1 MNLKKLRKDMVAR
14 LYAKG
19 DLANKNLQ
27 RKRMRGMNLRN
38 LRRRKNRRNQRR
50 RRNQ

>member
-1 MNLKKLRKDMVAR
+1 MNLKKWRKDMVAR

-19 DLANKNLQ
+19 ALAKNS
-27 RKRMRGMNLRN
+27 
-38 LRRRKNRRNQRR
+38 LRRRKMRRNQWR

>member
-19 DLANKNLQ
+19 ALDKKAEEDKFGESEEEEESE
-27 RKRMRGMNLRN
+27 K
-38 LRRRKNRRNQRR
+38 
-50 RRNQ
+50 